1 MKVHLM
7 ICVGL
12 CWLCYHTFIAN
23 LIYRNEM
30 LWAETI
36 IYEIIENKWALE
48 MKLKIEYV
56 YKEKVDLKWNQW
68 A

>member
-1 MKVHLM
+1 
-7 ICVGL
+7 
-12 CWLCYHTFIAN
+12 
-23 LIYRNEM
+23 M